1 MDIGTR
7 KLSFIREF
15 LRISDEELIVK
26 LEQLLR
32 SERNKRISKELS
44 PLTMDEFNKMIDES
58 EEDFINGRVTEARDL
73 LKRVESWK

>member
-7 KLSFIREF
+7 KLSFVREF

-44 PLTMDEFNKMIDES
+44 SLTMDEFNKMIDES

>member
-7 KLSFIREF
+7 KLSFVREF
-15 LRISDEELIVK
+15 LRISDEELIIK
-26 LEQLLR
+26 LELLLR

-44 PLTMDEFNKMIDES
+44 PLTMDEFNKMIDDS

-73 LKRVESWK
+73 LKRVDSWK

>member
-7 KLSFIREF
+7 KLSFVREF
-15 LRISDEELIVK
+15 LRISDEELIIK
-26 LEQLLR
+26 LERLLR

-73 LKRVESWK
+73 LKRVDSWK

>member
-7 KLSFIREF
+7 KLSFVREF

>member
-7 KLSFIREF
+7 KLSFVREF
-15 LRISDEELIVK
+15 LRISDEELIIK
-26 LEQLLR
+26 LELLLR

-44 PLTMDEFNKMIDES
+44 PLTMDEFNKMIDDS

>member
-7 KLSFIREF
+7 KLSFVLEF